1 VKKPYRYLMYF
12 MIGVMIYFFM
22 DGESQPEIMDQIHSN
37 APGLIIGV
45 VVLLMVVRY
54 FISKQEKNE
63 D

>member
-1 VKKPYRYLMYF
+1 MYF